1 MNNKLNVKVCSAF
14 SRTYRTFSR
23 LPSSHVV
30 WCKLVTVLLVPVW
43 LTFKA
48 FQKQSTRKYAQLAS
62 NTRRRYYK
70 RWLNEEEN
78 DKATPEQEIRTNL
91 KLVQNSVSQQH
102 CITWPISET
111 PTTFYLFFTS
121 GPSVHGYRLFLLLL
135 YFLLGLDYAGNHLVC
150 FYTGCILIPYTSP
163 KMCTCTLPVEGGESG
178 VAILVP
184 IYRLGSGVNLP
195 IGPLRRPVDLRE
207 CHQLQHVEGILPAFN
222 ILLHILN
229 PTSLP
234 PHAVQG
240 SCEVILVEL
249 VLVSQQGTLLQGYR
263 HRRPVFGTFTAGEP
277 DPVQPSADRSSEPQ
291 YLHILPLL
299 RHYILAQGSK

>member
-91 KLVQNSVSQQH
+91 KLIQNSVSQQH

-234 PHAVQG
+234 GLMVWPWWQKGGKKNEMKLWIIFSKWG
-240 SCEVILVEL
+240 S
-249 VLVSQQGTLLQGYR
+249 
-263 HRRPVFGTFTAGEP
+263 VFWVWKTTTNNRVTDGQMGN
-277 DPVQPSADRSSEPQ
+277 R
-291 YLHILPLL
+291 
-299 RHYILAQGSK
+299 